1 MSLRNIN
8 ILDTEIKPGH
18 SYKLNFNKA
27 KLYTSTAIEVPV
39 IIRRAR
45 KAGPVVL
52 LTGGLHGDEI
62 NGIEV
67 VRQVIAKGY
76 NNPQAGTIICMPVL
90 NVFGFLNMKRE
101 FPDGRDL
108 NRSFPGYKSGSLAGR
123 FAHQFV
129 NEILPHVDIIMDFHT
144 GGAQRFNA
152 PQMRVDANYE
162 NSLKLAQVFKA
173 PFLIYSNK
181 LKGTLRHTCMELGK
195 AYLLF
200 EGGKSFESDK
210 HVVKVGVQGVK
221 RVLRHLD
228 MLDDCI
234 ELPMDSLDSV
244 VVKSSKWLRASY
256 SGLFHPKV
264 PYGKL
269 VEKGE
274 YIATITDP
282 YGAFRH
288 KVKSNQTGYIIN
300 VNQSPMVYQGDAI
313 FHITSQHGEEI
324 TQEKI

>member
-1 MSLRNIN
+1 MPLRKIH

-27 KLYTSTAIEVPV
+27 KLYTSTIIEVPV
-39 IIRRAR
+39 IIRRSS
-45 KAGPVVL
+45 KAGPVIL
-52 LTGGLHGDEI
+52 ITGGLHGDEI

-67 VRQVIAKGY
+67 VRQIIAKGY
-76 NNPQAGTIICMPVL
+76 NKPKSGTIICMPVL
-90 NVFGFLNMKRE
+90 NIFGFLNMKRE

-123 FAHQFV
+123 FAYQFV
-129 NEILPHVDIIMDFHT
+129 NEILPHVDIVMDFHT

-152 PQMRVDANYE
+152 PQMRVDGADAK
-162 NSLKLAQVFKA
+162 SLELAHIFKA
-173 PFLIYSNK
+173 PFLIHSNK
-181 LKGTLRHTCMELGK
+181 LKGTLRHTCIELGK
-195 AYLLF
+195 AYLLY

-210 HVVKVGVQGVK
+210 HIVKIAVQGVK
-221 RVLRHLD
+221 RVLKHLD
-228 MLDDCI
+228 MLDDKL
-234 ELPMDSLDSV
+234 ELPQDAPDSV
-244 VVKSSKWLRASY
+244 VVTSSKWLRASY

-264 PYGKL
+264 PYGRL

-282 YGAFRH
+282 YGSFRH
-288 KVKSNQTGYIIN
+288 KVKSKETGYIIN

-313 FHITSQHGEEI
+313 FHVTTHYGQEI
-324 TQEKI
+324 TEK

>member
-1 MSLRNIN
+1 MSLRSIN
-8 ILDTEIKPGH
+8 ILGTEIKPGS
-18 SYKLNFNKA
+18 SYKLNFNIA
-27 KLYTSTAIEVPV
+27 KLYTSTTIEVPV
-39 IIRRAR
+39 IIKRAK

-67 VRQVIAKGY
+67 VRQMIAKGY
-76 NNPQAGTIICMPVL
+76 NKPLAGTIICMPVL
-90 NVFGFLNMKRE
+90 NIFGFLNMKRE

-123 FAHQFV
+123 FAYQFV
-129 NEILPHVDIIMDFHT
+129 HEILPYVEVIMDFHT

-152 PQMRVDANYE
+152 PQMRVDPHYE
-162 NSLKLAQVFKA
+162 SSLELAKVFKA
-173 PFLIYSNK
+173 PFLVHSNK

-195 AYLLF
+195 SYLLF
-200 EGGKSFESDK
+200 EGGKSSESDK
-210 HVVKVGVQGVK
+210 EIVKVGVQGAK
-221 RVLRHLD
+221 RVLNHLG
-228 MLDDCI
+228 MLGDSF
-234 ELPMDSLDSV
+234 ELAPETTQSV
-244 VVKSSKWLRASY
+244 IVEQSKWLRASY

-264 PYGKL
+264 PYGKH

-282 YGAFRH
+282 YGSFRH

-313 FHITSQHGEEI
+313 FHITSQNGE
-324 TQEKI
+324 KRVKK

>member
-1 MSLRNIN
+1 MSLKSIN

-18 SYKLNFNKA
+18 SYKLNFNIA
-27 KLYTSTAIEVPV
+27 KLYTSTTIEVPV
-39 IIRRAR
+39 IIRRAK

-67 VRQVIAKGY
+67 VRQMIAKGY
-76 NNPQAGTIICMPVL
+76 NKPLTGTIICMPVL
-90 NVFGFLNMKRE
+90 NIFGFLNMKRE

-123 FAHQFV
+123 FAYQFV
-129 NEILPHVDIIMDFHT
+129 HEILPHVEIIMDFHT

-152 PQMRVDANYE
+152 PQMRVDPNFE
-162 NSLKLAQVFKA
+162 KSLELAKVFKA
-173 PFLIYSNK
+173 PFLIHSGK
-181 LKGTLRHTCMELGK
+181 LKGTLRNTCMELGK
-195 AYLLF
+195 AYLLY

-210 HVVKVGVQGVK
+210 EIVKVGVQGAK
-221 RVLRHLD
+221 RVLHHLG
-228 MLDDCI
+228 ML
-234 ELPMDSLDSV
+234 EDSFETSPEVPDSI
-244 VVKSSKWLRASY
+244 VVKQTKWLRASY

-264 PYGKL
+264 PYGKY
-269 VEKGE
+269 VDKGE

-282 YGAFRH
+282 YGSFRH

-313 FHITSQHGEEI
+313 FHITSQDVKKR
-324 TQEKI
+324 TKK

>member
-1 MSLRNIN
+1 MPLRSIN
-8 ILDTEIKPGH
+8 ILETEIKPGH
-18 SYKLNFNKA
+18 SYKLNFNIA
-27 KLYTSTAIEVPV
+27 KLYTSTTIEVPV
-39 IIRRAR
+39 IIRRAK

-67 VRQVIAKGY
+67 VRQMIAKGY
-76 NNPQAGTIICMPVL
+76 NKPQAGTIICMPVL
-90 NVFGFLNMKRE
+90 NIFGFLNMKRE

-123 FAHQFV
+123 FAYQFV
-129 NEILPHVDIIMDFHT
+129 NEILPHVEVVMDFHT

-152 PQMRVDANYE
+152 PQMRVDSNYE

-173 PFLIYSNK
+173 PFLVYSNK

-195 AYLLF
+195 SYLLY

-210 HVVKVGVQGVK
+210 EIVKVGVQGAK
-221 RVLRHLD
+221 RVLHHLG
-228 MLDDCI
+228 ML
-234 ELPMDSLDSV
+234 EDSFEASPEVPDSIIV
-244 VVKSSKWLRASY
+244 EHSKWLRASY

-264 PYGKL
+264 PYGKY

-282 YGAFRH
+282 YGSFRH

-313 FHITSQHGEEI
+313 FHITSQDGKKR
-324 TQEKI
+324 TKK

>member
-1 MSLRNIN
+1 MSLRIIN

-39 IIRRAR
+39 IISRAR

-67 VRQVIAKGY
+67 VRQIIAKGY
-76 NNPQAGTIICMPVL
+76 NKPQSGTIICMPVL
-90 NVFGFLNMKRE
+90 NIFGFLNMKRE

-129 NEILPHVDIIMDFHT
+129 NEILPHVDIVMDFHT

-152 PQMRVDANYE
+152 PQMRVDSNYE
-162 NSLKLAQVFKA
+162 KSLELAQIFKA
-173 PFLIYSNK
+173 PFLIHSGK

-210 HVVKVGVQGVK
+210 NIVRVGVQGAK
-221 RVLRHLD
+221 RVLYHLD
-228 MLDDCI
+228 MLDVAF
-234 ELPMDSLDSV
+234 ELPPDTPASI

-264 PYGKL
+264 PYGRL

-282 YGAFRH
+282 YGSFRH
-288 KVKSNQTGYIIN
+288 RVKSNQTGYIIN

-313 FHITSQHGEEI
+313 FHITANHGEAS
-324 TQEKI
+324 TQK

>member
-1 MSLRNIN
+1 MSLRSIH

-18 SYKLNFNKA
+18 SYTLNFNKA
-27 KLYTSTAIEVPV
+27 KLYTSTVIEVPV
-39 IIRRAR
+39 IIRRAL

-52 LTGGLHGDEI
+52 IMGGLHGDEI

-76 NNPQAGTIICMPVL
+76 NKPQAGTIICMPVL
-90 NVFGFLNMKRE
+90 NIFGFLNMKRE

-123 FAHQFV
+123 FAYQFV
-129 NEILPHVDIIMDFHT
+129 NEILPHVDIVMDFHT

-152 PQMRVDANYE
+152 PQMRVDPTYNK
-162 NSLKLAQVFKA
+162 SLELAQIFKA
-173 PFLIYSNK
+173 PFLIHSNK
-181 LKGTLRHTCMELGK
+181 LKGTLRNTCMELGK
-195 AYLLF
+195 VYLLF

-210 HVVKVGVQGVK
+210 HIVKSGVQGTK
-221 RVLRHLD
+221 RVLHHLGMFD
-228 MLDDCI
+228 PSF
-234 ELPMDSLDSV
+234 ELPMEAPDSII
-244 VVKSSKWLRASY
+244 VKSSKWLRASC

-264 PYGKL
+264 SYGKF

-282 YGAFRH
+282 YGSLRH

-300 VNQSPMVYQGDAI
+300 VNQSPMVHQGDAI
-313 FHITSQHGEEI
+313 FHITTHNG
-324 TQEKI
+324 QEKP

>member
-1 MSLRNIN
+1 MSLRIIN

-39 IIRRAR
+39 IISRAR

-67 VRQVIAKGY
+67 VRQIIAKGY
-76 NNPQAGTIICMPVL
+76 NKPQSGTIICMPVL
-90 NVFGFLNMKRE
+90 NIFGFLNMKRE

-129 NEILPHVDIIMDFHT
+129 NEILPHVDIVMDFHT

-152 PQMRVDANYE
+152 PQMRVDSSYE
-162 NSLKLAQVFKA
+162 KSLELAQIFKA
-173 PFLIYSNK
+173 PFLIHSGK

-195 AYLLF
+195 TYLLF
-200 EGGKSFESDK
+200 EGGKSFESDRNI
-210 HVVKVGVQGVK
+210 VRVGVQGAK
-221 RVLRHLD
+221 RVLHHLD
-228 MLDDCI
+228 MLDEAF
-234 ELPMDSLDSV
+234 ELPPETPASI

-264 PYGKL
+264 PYGRL

-282 YGAFRH
+282 YGSFRH

-313 FHITSQHGEEI
+313 FHITANHGEAS
-324 TQEKI
+324 TQK